1 MVSLAVQQ
9 SRRSDTIMGNGGS
22 AANAIERVVIVG
34 GGTAGWMAAAAL
46 SLHLA
51 GTGVA
56 ITLIE
61 SSDIGTVGVGE
72 ATIPTIRRFYAQL
85 GMTDAE
91 VMRACDATAKLG
103 IRFVD
108 WLRPGHSFVHPF
120 GRFGQDLKGVD
131 FHHYWLNARASG
143 DLAPLGDYS
152 LGALLA
158 SEGHATLPVPNPA
171 SQLGIFDWAL
181 HFDAALFA
189 QHMRRFA
196 EKMGVL
202 RVDARVTNVDLRPN
216 DGFIAGLTLDTGA
229 TVAGDLFID
238 CSGFRALLLGEALG
252 VDYEDWSHWLLCDG
266 AFAVQ
271 SERMGDPPSCTTV
284 TARSAGWQ
292 WRIPL
297 RQREGNGLVFSSR
310 FQSDDEA
317 RDELLANLA
326 GKPAMVPRRLR
337 FTPGRRGVAW
347 AKNCVALGLASG
359 FLEPLESTS
368 IALIETGIERL
379 KQLFPDKDFDP
390 AVVAEYNE
398 QSAEEIERVRDF
410 LILHYKL
417 NGRSG
422 AFWQACREMSVPDSL
437 DSKLALWRARGA
449 FVRYRW
455 EMFAPAS
462 WLAIYAGFDDL
473 PDRLDPALA
482 ALGPEEL
489 RRSLEAMR
497 RSLRATVAD
506 TPTHQE
512 FLDIMDAAAANEKA
526 A

>member
-1 MVSLAVQQ
+1 MS
-9 SRRSDTIMGNGGS
+9 IGGR
-22 AANAIERVVIVG
+22 AANSIERVVIVG

-46 SLHLA
+46 SAHLA

-85 GMTDAE
+85 GMSDAE
-91 VMRACDATAKLG
+91 VMQACDATAKLG

-108 WLRPGHSFVHPF
+108 WLRDGHDFVHPF

-131 FHHYWLNARASG
+131 FHHYWLAARAAG
-143 DLAPLGDYS
+143 DSAPLGDYS
-152 LGALLA
+152 LGAMLA
-158 SEGHATLPVPNPA
+158 GEGHATLPAPDPG

-189 QHMRRFA
+189 RHMRRFA
-196 EKMGVL
+196 EKMGVS
-202 RVDARVTNVDLRPN
+202 RVDARIIDVKLRANNGFVEELALDN
-216 DGFIAGLTLDTGA
+216 DTAI
-229 TVAGDLFID
+229 AGDLFID
-238 CSGFRALLLGEALG
+238 CSGFRSLLLGEALG
-252 VDYEDWSHWLLCDG
+252 VAYEDWSHWLLCDG

-271 SERMGDPPSCTTV
+271 SEPAGPPPSCTTV
-284 TARSAGWQ
+284 TARTAGWQ

-297 RQREGNGLVFSSR
+297 RRREGNGLVFSSQ
-310 FQSDDEA
+310 FQSDDQA
-317 RDELLANLA
+317 REELLARLP
-326 GKPAMVPRRLR
+326 GIPTMEPRKLR
-337 FTPGRRGVAW
+337 FTPGRRKVAW
-347 AKNCVALGLASG
+347 SKNCVALGLASG

-379 KQLFPDKDFDP
+379 KSLFPDKDFDP
-390 AVVAEYNE
+390 AVITEYNE

-410 LILHYKL
+410 LILHYAL
-417 NGRSG
+417 NSRSG
-422 AFWQACREMSVPDSL
+422 PFWQACRDMILPPTTNQ
-437 DSKLALWRARGA
+437 KLNLWRARGA

-455 EMFAPAS
+455 EMFSPAS
-462 WLAIYAGFDDL
+462 WLAIYAGFEDL
-473 PDRLDPALA
+473 PTRLDPAVAGVDPAQLT
-482 ALGPEEL
+482 
-489 RRSLEAMR
+489 RSLAAMR
-497 RSLRATVAD
+497 RSLRDTVDD

-512 FLDIMDAAAANEKA
+512 FLEIMDAAAAQGRA

>member
-1 MVSLAVQQ
+1 M
-9 SRRSDTIMGNGGS
+9 TNG
-22 AANAIERVVIVG
+22 AAERAIERVVIVG

-46 SLHLA
+46 SAHLA
-51 GTGVA
+51 ATGVA

-72 ATIPTIRRFYAQL
+72 ATIPTIRRFYGQL
-85 GMTDAE
+85 GMSDAE
-91 VMRACDATAKLG
+91 VMQACQATAKLG

-108 WLRPGHSFVHPF
+108 WLRDGHSFVHPF

-131 FHHYWLNARASG
+131 FHHYWLKARTAGDPASL
-143 DLAPLGDYS
+143 DDYS

-158 SEGHATLPVPNPA
+158 GEGHATLPAPNPG

-196 EKMGVL
+196 EKQGVL
-202 RVDARVTNVDLRPN
+202 RVDARITDVKLGAE
-216 DGFIAGLTLDTGA
+216 DGFIESLTLDSGLA
-229 TVAGDLFID
+229 VAGDLFID

-252 VDYEDWSHWLLCDG
+252 VGYEDWSHWLLCDG

-271 SERMGDPPSCTTV
+271 SERVGPPPACTTV

-297 RQREGNGLVFSSR
+297 RTREGNGLVFSSR

-317 RDELLANLA
+317 REELLAAVVGTPVMEL
-326 GKPAMVPRRLR
+326 RRLR
-337 FTPGRRGVAW
+337 FTPGRRTVAW
-347 AKNCVALGLASG
+347 AKNCIGLGLASG

-390 AVVAEYNE
+390 AVIAEYNA

-417 NGRSG
+417 NGRG
-422 AFWQACREMSVPDSL
+422 GPFWRACRDMEVPDSL
-437 DSKLALWRARGA
+437 EAKLALWRARGA

-455 EMFAPAS
+455 EMFSPAS
-462 WLAIYAGFDDL
+462 WLAIYAGFEAL
-473 PDRLDPALA
+473 PDRIDPALA
-482 ALGPEEL
+482 GIDDAQLA
-489 RRSLEAMR
+489 RSLKAMHR
-497 RSLRATVAD
+497 ALRETLDD

-512 FLDIMDAAAANEKA
+512 FLEIMDGAAAKEWA

>member
-9 SRRSDTIMGNGGS
+9 SRRSDTIMVNGGS
-22 AANAIERVVIVG
+22 AANAIRRVVIVG

-46 SLHLA
+46 SAHLA
-51 GTGVA
+51 GTGVS

-72 ATIPTIRRFYAQL
+72 ATIPTIRRFYGQL
-85 GMTDAE
+85 GMSDAE
-91 VMRACDATAKLG
+91 VMRACEATAKFG

-108 WLRPGHSFVHPF
+108 WLRPGHDFVHPF

-131 FHHYWLNARASG
+131 FHHYWLAARAAG
-143 DLAPLGDYS
+143 DPAPLGDYS
-152 LGALLA
+152 LGSLIAR
-158 SEGHATLPVPNPA
+158 EGHATLPVPDPG

-189 QHMRRFA
+189 RHMRLFA

-202 RVDARVTNVDLRPN
+202 RTDARIVDVNLRAN
-216 DGFIAGLTLDTGA
+216 DGFIEDLTLDSG
-229 TVAGDLFID
+229 VHVEGDLFVD
-238 CSGFRALLLGEALG
+238 CSGFRSLLLGEALG
-252 VDYEDWSHWLLCDG
+252 VGYEDWSRWLLCDG

-271 SERMGDPPSCTTV
+271 SERAGDPPSCTTV

-297 RQREGNGLVFSSR
+297 RTREGNGTVFSSR
-310 FQSDDEA
+310 FQSDDAA
-317 RDELLANLA
+317 RDELLAQLP
-326 GKPAMVPRRLR
+326 GKPTMEPRRLR
-337 FTPGRRGVAW
+337 FTPGRRRVAW
-347 AKNCVALGLASG
+347 TKNCVALGLASG

-390 AVVAEYNE
+390 AVIAEYNE

-422 AFWQACREMSVPDSL
+422 EFWQECREMALPDTL
-437 DSKLALWRARGA
+437 NAKLALWRARGA

-455 EMFAPAS
+455 EMFSPAS
-462 WLAIYAGFDDL
+462 WLAIYAGFEDW
-473 PDRLDPALA
+473 PHRIDPVVAGVDTGQLT
-482 ALGPEEL
+482 
-489 RRSLEAMR
+489 RSLEMMR
-497 RSLRATVAD
+497 RSLRETVAD
-506 TPTHQE
+506 TPTHAE
-512 FLDIMDAAAANEKA
+512 FLEIMDAAA
-526 A
+526 

>member
-1 MVSLAVQQ
+1 MV
-9 SRRSDTIMGNGGS
+9 NGGS

-46 SLHLA
+46 SAHLA

-131 FHHYWLNARASG
+131 FHHYWLKGRASG
-143 DLAPLGDYS
+143 DSAPLGDYS

-158 SEGHATLPVPNPA
+158 AEGHATLPVPNPG

-196 EKMGVL
+196 EKMGVS
-202 RVDARVTNVDLRPN
+202 RIDARIVDVELRPD
-216 DGFIAGLTLDTGA
+216 DGFIARLTLDSGA
-229 TVAGDLFID
+229 TVAGDLFVD

-252 VDYEDWSHWLLCDG
+252 VDYQDWSHWLLCDG
-266 AFAVQ
+266 AFGVQ
-271 SERMGDPPSCTTV
+271 SERAGDPPSCTTV

-317 RDELLANLA
+317 REELLTHVA
-326 GKPAMVPRRLR
+326 GKPLIEPRRLR
-337 FTPGRRGVAW
+337 FTPGRRTVAW
-347 AKNCVALGLASG
+347 TKNCVALGLASG

-368 IALIETGIERL
+368 IALVETGIERL
-379 KQLFPDKDFDP
+379 KSLFPDKDFDL
-390 AVVAEYNE
+390 AVIAEYNE
-398 QSAEEIERVRDF
+398 QSAEEMERVRDF
-410 LILHYKL
+410 LILHYAL
-417 NGRSG
+417 NGRPG
-422 AFWQACREMSVPDSL
+422 PFWQACRDMALPPTLSQKL
-437 DSKLALWRARGA
+437 DLWRARGA

-455 EMFAPAS
+455 EMFSPAS
-462 WLAIYAGFDDL
+462 WLAIYAGFEAL
-473 PDRLDPALA
+473 PDRIDPAVAAIDPGQLA
-482 ALGPEEL
+482 
-489 RRSLEAMR
+489 RSLEAMR
-497 RSLRATVAD
+497 RSLRDTVAD
-506 TPTHQE
+506 TPTHEE
-512 FLDIMDAAAANEKA
+512 FLAIMDGAIAEGRAA
-526 A
+526 

>member
-1 MVSLAVQQ
+1 MVSLAVPQ
-9 SRRSDTIMGNGGS
+9 SRRSDIDMVTGGS

-46 SLHLA
+46 SAHLA
-51 GTGVA
+51 GAGVS
-56 ITLIE
+56 ITLVE
-61 SSDIGTVGVGE
+61 SSDIGTIGVGE

-85 GMTDAE
+85 GMSDAE
-91 VMRACDATAKLG
+91 VMQACQATAKFG

-108 WLRPGHSFVHPF
+108 WLRDGHDFVHPF

-131 FHHYWLNARASG
+131 FHHYWLKARADG
-143 DLAPLGDYS
+143 DRAPIGDYS
-152 LGALLA
+152 LGSLLA
-158 SEGHATLPVPNPA
+158 GEGHATLPAPDPG

-196 EKMGVL
+196 ERMGVA
-202 RVDARVTNVDLRPN
+202 RIDARIAHVSLRG
-216 DGFIAGLTLDTGA
+216 DGFIEGLTLDSGA
-229 TVAGDLFID
+229 RVNGDLFVD
-238 CSGFRALLLGEALG
+238 CSGFRSLLLGEALG
-252 VDYEDWSHWLLCDG
+252 VGYEDWSHWLLCDG

-271 SERMGDPPSCTTV
+271 SERVGPPPSSTTV

-297 RQREGNGLVFSSR
+297 RTREGNGLVFSSR
-310 FQSDDEA
+310 FQSDDDA
-317 RDELLANLA
+317 RDELLAKLP
-326 GKPAMVPRRLR
+326 GKPVMEPRRLR
-337 FTPGRRGVAW
+337 FTPGRRKQAW
-347 AKNCVALGLASG
+347 SKNCIALGLASG

-379 KQLFPDKDFDP
+379 KSLFPDKDFDP
-390 AVVAEYNE
+390 AVIAEYNE

-417 NGRSG
+417 NGRPG
-422 AFWQACREMSVPDSL
+422 AFWQTCRDMEVPDSL
-437 DSKLALWRARGA
+437 NAKRALWRARGA
-449 FVRYRW
+449 FIRYRW
-455 EMFAPAS
+455 EMFSPAS
-462 WLAIYAGFDDL
+462 WLAIYAGFEDL
-473 PDRLDPALA
+473 PDRLDPAIAGLDSDQ
-482 ALGPEEL
+482 L
-489 RRSLEAMR
+489 RRSLETMR
-497 RSLRATVAD
+497 RSLRETIAD

-512 FLDIMDAAAANEKA
+512 FLEIMDGAAAKGRA

>member
-1 MVSLAVQQ
+1 MV
-9 SRRSDTIMGNGGS
+9 DGGN
-22 AANAIERVVIVG
+22 AADAIERVVIVG

-46 SLHLA
+46 SAHFA
-51 GTGVA
+51 GTGIS

-61 SSDIGTVGVGE
+61 SSDIGTIGVGE
-72 ATIPTIRRFYAQL
+72 ATIPTIRRFYGAL
-85 GMTDAE
+85 GMSDAE
-91 VMRACDATAKLG
+91 VMQACQATAKLG

-108 WLRPGHSFVHPF
+108 WLRDGHSFVHPF

-131 FHHYWLNARASG
+131 FHQYWLKARAAG
-143 DLAPLGDYS
+143 DAASLGDYS
-152 LGALLA
+152 LGSLLA
-158 SEGHATLPVPNPA
+158 SEGHVTLPAPDPG

-181 HFDAALFA
+181 HFDAGLFA

-196 EKMGVL
+196 EKMGVT
-202 RVDARVTNVDLRPN
+202 RIDARIVDVQLRAP
-216 DGFIAGLTLDTGA
+216 DGFIDSLTLDSGA
-229 TVAGDLFID
+229 TVAGDLFLD

-252 VDYEDWSHWLLCDG
+252 VGYEDWSHWLLCDG

-271 SERMGDPPSCTTV
+271 SERVGDPPACTTV

-297 RQREGNGLVFSSR
+297 RTREGNGLVFSSR
-310 FQSDDEA
+310 FQSDDDA
-317 RDELLANLA
+317 RAELLATVP
-326 GKPAMVPRRLR
+326 GKPMMEPRRLR
-337 FTPGRRGVAW
+337 FTPGRRQVAW
-347 AKNCVALGLASG
+347 AKNCVGLGLASG

-379 KQLFPDKDFDP
+379 KQLFPDKHFDP
-390 AVVAEYNE
+390 AVIAEYNT

-422 AFWQACREMSVPDSL
+422 AFWQSCRDMEVPDSL
-437 DSKLALWRARGA
+437 NAKLALWRARGA

-455 EMFAPAS
+455 EMFSPAS
-462 WLAIYAGFDDL
+462 WLAIYAGFEDL
-473 PDRLDPALA
+473 PRRLDPAVA
-482 ALGPEEL
+482 GVDPEQL
-489 RRSLEAMR
+489 MRSLAAMR
-497 RSLRATVAD
+497 RSLRATLAD

-512 FLDIMDAAAANEKA
+512 FLEIMDSAAAQGRA

>member
-1 MVSLAVQQ
+1 M
-9 SRRSDTIMGNGGS
+9 TNGAGER
-22 AANAIERVVIVG
+22 AIERVVIVG

-46 SLHLA
+46 SAHLA

-56 ITLIE
+56 ITLVE
-61 SSDIGTVGVGE
+61 SSDIGTIGVGE

-85 GMTDAE
+85 GMSDAE
-91 VMRACDATAKLG
+91 VMQACQATAKLG

-108 WLRPGHSFVHPF
+108 WLRDGHSFIHPF

-131 FHHYWLNARASG
+131 FHHYWLKARAAG
-143 DLAPLGDYS
+143 DAAPLDDYS

-158 SEGHATLPVPNPA
+158 REGHATLPAPNPG

-196 EKMGVL
+196 EKAGVT
-202 RVDARVTNVDLRPN
+202 RIDARIIDVKLRAN
-216 DGFIAGLTLDTGA
+216 DGFIEELTLDSGVA
-229 TVAGDLFID
+229 VAGDLFID

-252 VDYEDWSHWLLCDG
+252 VTYEDWSHWLLCDG

-271 SERMGDPPSCTTV
+271 SERVGAPPACTTV

-297 RQREGNGLVFSSR
+297 RTREGNGLVFASR
-310 FQSDDEA
+310 FQSDDQA
-317 RDELLANLA
+317 REELLAA
-326 GKPAMVPRRLR
+326 VPGKPIMEPRRLR
-337 FTPGRRGVAW
+337 FTPGRRAVAW
-347 AKNCVALGLASG
+347 AKNCVGLGLASG

-379 KQLFPDKDFDP
+379 KQLFPDKDFHP
-390 AVVAEYNE
+390 AVIAEYNE

-422 AFWQACREMSVPDSL
+422 PFWEACRGMEMPDGL
-437 DSKLALWRARGA
+437 EAKLSLWRARGA

-455 EMFAPAS
+455 EMFSPPS
-462 WLAIYAGFDDL
+462 WLAIYAGFEAL
-473 PDRLDPALA
+473 PDRIDPAIAGVDDAQLA
-482 ALGPEEL
+482 
-489 RRSLEAMR
+489 RSLDAMR
-497 RSLRATVAD
+497 RSLHETIAD

-512 FLDIMDAAAANEKA
+512 FLEIMDGAAAKERA

>member
-1 MVSLAVQQ
+1 MVTGA
-9 SRRSDTIMGNGGS
+9 S
-22 AANAIERVVIVG
+22 AANAIQRVVIVG

-46 SLHLA
+46 SAHLA
-51 GTGVA
+51 GAGVA

-61 SSDIGTVGVGE
+61 SADIGTVGVGE

-85 GMTDAE
+85 GMSDAE
-91 VMRACDATAKLG
+91 VMQACDATAKLG

-108 WLRPGHSFVHPF
+108 WLRPGHDFVHPF

-131 FHHYWLNARASG
+131 FHHYWLKARTAR
-143 DLAPLGDYS
+143 DTAPLGDYS

-158 SEGHATLPVPNPA
+158 GSGHATLPAPNPS

-196 EKMGVL
+196 EKQGVTRL
-202 RVDARVTNVDLRPN
+202 DARIVDVRLRGE
-216 DGFIAGLTLDTGA
+216 DGFIEALTLDSGA
-229 TVAGDLFID
+229 EVDGDLFID
-238 CSGFRALLLGEALG
+238 CSGFRSLLLGEALDVG
-252 VDYEDWSHWLLCDG
+252 YEDWSHWLLCDG

-271 SERMGDPPSCTTV
+271 SERAGPPPSCTTV
-284 TARSAGWQ
+284 TARTAGWQ

-297 RQREGNGLVFSSR
+297 RHREGNGMVFSSR

-317 RDELLANLA
+317 RDELLANVP
-326 GKPAMVPRRLR
+326 GKPTMEPRRLR
-337 FTPGRRGVAW
+337 FTPGRRQVAW

-390 AVVAEYNE
+390 AVIVEYNE

-417 NGRSG
+417 NGRPG
-422 AFWQACREMSVPDSL
+422 AFWQTCREMEVPDGLS
-437 DSKLALWRARGA
+437 SKLALWRARGA

-455 EMFAPAS
+455 EMFSPAS
-462 WLAIYAGFDDL
+462 WLAIYAGFDAL
-473 PDRLDPALA
+473 PDRLDPAVARIGQGQLT
-482 ALGPEEL
+482 
-489 RRSLEAMR
+489 RSLDTMR
-497 RSLRATVAD
+497 RSLRETVAD

-512 FLDIMDAAAANEKA
+512 FLEIMDGAAAKGRA

>member
-1 MVSLAVQQ
+1 MTDRGRAE
-9 SRRSDTIMGNGGS
+9 R
-22 AANAIERVVIVG
+22 AIERVVIVG

-46 SLHLA
+46 SAHLA
-51 GTGVA
+51 DTGIA

-85 GMTDAE
+85 GMSDAE
-91 VMRACDATAKLG
+91 VMQACEATAKFG

-108 WLRPGHSFVHPF
+108 WLRDGHSFVHPF
-120 GRFGQDLKGVD
+120 GRYGQDLKGVD
-131 FHHYWLNARASG
+131 FHHYWLQARAAG
-143 DLAPLGDYS
+143 DNAPLGDYS

-158 SEGHATLPVPNPA
+158 IEGHATLPAPNPG

-196 EKMGVL
+196 EKRGVSRL
-202 RVDARVTNVDLRPN
+202 DARIVDVKLRAE
-216 DGFIAGLTLDTGA
+216 DGFIDALVLDSGTQI
-229 TVAGDLFID
+229 AGDLFID

-252 VDYEDWSHWLLCDG
+252 VAYEDWSHWLLCDS

-271 SERMGDPPSCTTV
+271 SERAGPPPSCTTV

-297 RQREGNGLVFSSR
+297 RGREGNGIVFSSR

-317 RDELLANLA
+317 REELLAEIP
-326 GKPAMVPRRLR
+326 GKPTMEPRRLR
-337 FTPGRRGVAW
+337 FSPGRRAVAW
-347 AKNCVALGLASG
+347 AKNCVGLGLASG

-379 KQLFPDKDFDP
+379 KSLFPDKDFDP
-390 AVVAEYNE
+390 TVIAEYNE

-422 AFWQACREMSVPDSL
+422 AFWQACRDMTIPDTL
-437 DSKLALWRARGA
+437 QRKLELWHARGA

-455 EMFAPAS
+455 EMFSPAS
-462 WLAIYAGFDDL
+462 WLAIYAGFEYL
-473 PDRLDPALA
+473 PVRLDPAVA
-482 ALGPEEL
+482 AVDPGQLT
-489 RRSLEAMR
+489 RSLAVMR
-497 RSLRATVAD
+497 RSLADTVAD

-512 FLDIMDAAAANEKA
+512 FLEIMDGAAAKERA

>member
-1 MVSLAVQQ
+1 MV
-9 SRRSDTIMGNGGS
+9 NGGS
-22 AANAIERVVIVG
+22 VANAIRRVVIVG

-46 SLHLA
+46 SAHLA
-51 GTGVA
+51 GTGVS

-61 SSDIGTVGVGE
+61 SSDIGTIGVGE
-72 ATIPTIRRFYAQL
+72 ATIPTIRRFYGQL
-85 GMTDAE
+85 GMSDAE
-91 VMRACDATAKLG
+91 VMQACQATAKFG

-108 WLRPGHSFVHPF
+108 WLRPGHDFVHPF

-131 FHHYWLNARASG
+131 FHHYWLAAHAAG
-143 DLAPLGDYS
+143 DPAPLGDYS
-152 LGALLA
+152 LGSLLA
-158 SEGHATLPVPNPA
+158 GEGHATLPVPDPG

-196 EKMGVL
+196 ERMGVA
-202 RVDARVTNVDLRPN
+202 RVDARITDVALRGE
-216 DGFIAGLTLDTGA
+216 DGFIEALALDSGA
-229 TVAGDLFID
+229 RVEGDLFVD
-238 CSGFRALLLGEALG
+238 CSGFRSLLLGEALG
-252 VDYEDWSHWLLCDG
+252 VGYADWSHWLLCDG
-266 AFAVQ
+266 AFALQ
-271 SERMGDPPSCTTV
+271 SERVGPPPSCTTV

-297 RQREGNGLVFSSR
+297 RVREGNGLVFSSR

-317 RDELLANLA
+317 REELLAQVP
-326 GKPAMVPRRLR
+326 GKPVMEPRRLR
-337 FTPGRRGVAW
+337 FAPGRRQVAW

-390 AVVAEYNE
+390 AVIAEYNA

-422 AFWQACREMSVPDSL
+422 AFWQACREMAVPDTL
-437 DSKLALWRARGA
+437 NAKLALWRARGA

-455 EMFAPAS
+455 EMFSPAS
-462 WLAIYAGFDDL
+462 WLAIYAGFENL
-473 PDRLDPALA
+473 PHRIDPAAAAVAPDQLA
-482 ALGPEEL
+482 
-489 RRSLEAMR
+489 RSLAAMR
-497 RSLRATVAD
+497 RSLRETVAD
-506 TPTHQE
+506 TPMHQE
-512 FLDIMDAAAANEKA
+512 FLEIMDAAAAEGRA

>member
-1 MVSLAVQQ
+1 MV
-9 SRRSDTIMGNGGS
+9 NGGS
-22 AANAIERVVIVG
+22 ATDAIERVVIVG

-46 SLHLA
+46 SAHLA
-51 GTGVA
+51 GAGVS

-61 SSDIGTVGVGE
+61 SSDIGTIGVGE

-85 GMTDAE
+85 GMSDAE
-91 VMRACDATAKLG
+91 VMQACQATAKLG

-108 WLRPGHSFVHPF
+108 WLRDGHSFVHPF

-131 FHHYWLNARASG
+131 FHQYWLRARAAG
-143 DLAPLGDYS
+143 DSAPLGDYS
-152 LGALLA
+152 LGSLLA
-158 SEGHATLPVPNPA
+158 SEGHATLPAPDPG

-189 QHMRRFA
+189 QQMRRFA
-196 EKMGVL
+196 EKSGVA
-202 RVDARVTNVDLRPN
+202 RIDARITEVTLRGA
-216 DGFIAGLTLDTGA
+216 DGFIEAVTIDSGA
-229 TVAGDLFID
+229 RIEGDLFLD
-238 CSGFRALLLGEALG
+238 CSGFRSMLLGEALG
-252 VDYEDWSHWLLCDG
+252 VGYQDWSHWLLCDG

-271 SERMGDPPSCTTV
+271 SERVGAPPACTTV
-284 TARSAGWQ
+284 TARTAGWQ

-297 RQREGNGLVFSSR
+297 RTREGNGLVFSSR
-310 FQSDDEA
+310 FQSDEA
-317 RDELLANLA
+317 AHEELLSAVP
-326 GKPAMVPRRLR
+326 GKPTMEPRRLR
-337 FTPGRRGVAW
+337 FTPGRRAVAW

-379 KQLFPDKDFDP
+379 KQLFPDKHFDP
-390 AVVAEYNE
+390 AVIAEYNE

-422 AFWQACREMSVPDSL
+422 AFWQACREMTVPEGL
-437 DSKLALWRARGA
+437 DAKLALWRARGA

-455 EMFAPAS
+455 EMFSPAS
-462 WLAIYAGFDDL
+462 WLAIYAGFEEL
-473 PDRLDPALA
+473 PARLDPAVAGVDPGQLA
-482 ALGPEEL
+482 
-489 RRSLEAMR
+489 RSLAAMR
-497 RSLRATVAD
+497 RSLRETVAD

-512 FLDIMDAAAANEKA
+512 FLEIMDGAAAKGRA

>member
-1 MVSLAVQQ
+1 MV
-9 SRRSDTIMGNGGS
+9 NGGS
-22 AANAIERVVIVG
+22 AADAIERVVIVG

-46 SLHLA
+46 SAHLA
-51 GTGVA
+51 GAGVA

-72 ATIPTIRRFYAQL
+72 ATIPTIRRFYAAL
-85 GMTDAE
+85 GMSDAE
-91 VMRACDATAKLG
+91 VMQACQATAKLG

-120 GRFGQDLKGVD
+120 GRFGQDLKGLD
-131 FHHYWLNARASG
+131 FHHYWLKARAAG
-143 DLAPLGDYS
+143 EPAPLDDYS

-158 SEGHATLPVPNPA
+158 REGHATLPASDPG

-196 EKMGVL
+196 EKMGVT
-202 RVDARVTNVDLRPN
+202 RIDARIVEVRQRPE
-216 DGFIAGLTLDTGA
+216 DGFLDSLVLDSGA
-229 TVAGDLFID
+229 SIAGDLFVD
-238 CSGFRALLLGEALG
+238 CSGFRSLLLGETLG
-252 VDYEDWSHWLLCDG
+252 IDYADWSHWLLCDG

-271 SERMGDPPSCTTV
+271 SERAGPPPACTTV

-297 RQREGNGLVFSSR
+297 RTREGNGLVFSSR
-310 FQSDDEA
+310 FQSDDDA
-317 RDELLANLA
+317 RKELLAA
-326 GKPAMVPRRLR
+326 MPGKPVMEPRRLR
-337 FTPGRRGVAW
+337 FTPGRRAVAW
-347 AKNCVALGLASG
+347 AKNCVGLGLASG

-379 KQLFPDKDFDP
+379 KQLFPDKSFDP
-390 AVVAEYNE
+390 AVIAEYNE

-422 AFWQACREMSVPDSL
+422 AFWQACRAMDVPDSL
-437 DSKLALWRARGA
+437 NAKLALWRARGA

-455 EMFAPAS
+455 EMFSPAS
-462 WLAIYAGFDDL
+462 WLAIYAGFEDL
-473 PDRLDPALA
+473 PTRLDPAVAGIDSDQLA
-482 ALGPEEL
+482 
-489 RRSLEAMR
+489 RSLAAMR
-497 RSLRATVAD
+497 RALRETVAD

-512 FLDIMDAAAANEKA
+512 FLEIMDGAAAQGRA

>member
-1 MVSLAVQQ
+1 MT
-9 SRRSDTIMGNGGS
+9 DG
-22 AANAIERVVIVG
+22 AAERAIERVVIVG

-46 SLHLA
+46 SAHLA
-51 GTGVA
+51 GTGVS
-56 ITLIE
+56 ITLVE

-85 GMTDAE
+85 GMSDAE
-91 VMRACDATAKLG
+91 VMQACDATAKLG

-108 WLRPGHSFVHPF
+108 WLRKGHDFVHPF

-131 FHHYWLNARASG
+131 FHHYWLKARAAG
-143 DLAPLGDYS
+143 DPAPLGDYS

-158 SEGHATLPVPNPA
+158 SEGHATLPVPDPG

-189 QHMRRFA
+189 QHVRRFA
-196 EKMGVL
+196 EGMGVT
-202 RVDARVTNVDLRPN
+202 RIDARIADVKLRAH
-216 DGFIAGLTLDTGA
+216 DGFIQTLTLDSGA
-229 TVAGDLFID
+229 VIDGDLFID
-238 CSGFRALLLGEALG
+238 CSGFRSLLLGGALG
-252 VDYEDWSHWLLCDG
+252 VAYTDWSHWLLCDG

-271 SERMGDPPSCTTV
+271 SERAGPPPSCTTV
-284 TARSAGWQ
+284 TARTAGWQ

-310 FQSDDEA
+310 FHSDDEA
-317 RDELLANLA
+317 RDELLANIP
-326 GKPAMVPRRLR
+326 GKPTIEPRRLH
-337 FTPGRRGVAW
+337 FTPGRRAVAW
-347 AKNCVALGLASG
+347 AKNCVGLGLASG

-390 AVVAEYNE
+390 AVIAEYNE

-417 NGRSG
+417 NGRAG
-422 AFWQACREMSVPDSL
+422 AFWQACRDMDVPDSL
-437 DSKLALWRARGA
+437 DAKLALWRARGA

-455 EMFAPAS
+455 EMFSPAS
-462 WLAIYAGFDDL
+462 WLAIYAGFEDL
-473 PDRLDPALA
+473 PTRLDAVVAGVDSAQLN
-482 ALGPEEL
+482 
-489 RRSLEAMR
+489 RSLAAMR
-497 RSLRATVAD
+497 RSLRDTVDD

-512 FLDIMDAAAANEKA
+512 FLEIMDAAAAQGRA

>member
-1 MVSLAVQQ
+1 MA
-9 SRRSDTIMGNGGS
+9 NG
-22 AANAIERVVIVG
+22 AAERAIERVVIVG

-46 SLHLA
+46 SAHLA
-51 GTGVA
+51 GTGIA

-85 GMTDAE
+85 GMSDAE
-91 VMRACDATAKLG
+91 VMQACAATAKFG

-108 WLRPGHSFVHPF
+108 WLRDGHSFVHPF
-120 GRFGQDLKGVD
+120 GRYGQDLKGID
-131 FHHYWLNARASG
+131 FHHYWLKARAAG
-143 DLAPLGDYS
+143 DTAPLGDYS

-158 SEGHATLPVPNPA
+158 AEGHATLPAPNPG

-196 EKMGVL
+196 EKHGVSRL
-202 RVDARVTNVDLRPN
+202 DARIIHVKLRPE
-216 DGFIAGLTLDTGA
+216 DGFIDALALDNGTE
-229 TVAGDLFID
+229 VAGDLFID
-238 CSGFRALLLGEALG
+238 CSGFRSLLLGEALG
-252 VDYEDWSHWLLCDG
+252 VTYQDWSHWLLCDG

-271 SERMGDPPSCTTV
+271 SERVGDPPSCTTV

-297 RQREGNGLVFSSR
+297 RGREGNGLVFSSR
-310 FQSDDEA
+310 FQTDDEA
-317 RDELLANLA
+317 REELLAYI
-326 GKPAMVPRRLR
+326 
-337 FTPGRRGVAW
+337 PG
-347 AKNCVALGLASG
+347 
-359 FLEPLESTS
+359 

-379 KQLFPDKDFDP
+379 KSLFPDKDFDP
-390 AVVAEYNE
+390 AVIAEYNE

-410 LILHYKL
+410 LILHYAL

-422 AFWQACREMSVPDSL
+422 PFWQACRDMTLPSGMNQ
-437 DSKLALWRARGA
+437 KMNLWRARGA
-449 FVRYRW
+449 FLRYRW
-455 EMFAPAS
+455 EMFSPAS
-462 WLAIYAGFDDL
+462 WLAIYAGFDAL
-473 PDRLDPALA
+473 PDRIDPAVA
-482 ALGPEEL
+482 AVDPAQLT
-489 RRSLEAMR
+489 RSLEAMR
-497 RSLRATVAD
+497 RSLRETVAD

-512 FLDIMDAAAANEKA
+512 FLEIMDGAAAKERA